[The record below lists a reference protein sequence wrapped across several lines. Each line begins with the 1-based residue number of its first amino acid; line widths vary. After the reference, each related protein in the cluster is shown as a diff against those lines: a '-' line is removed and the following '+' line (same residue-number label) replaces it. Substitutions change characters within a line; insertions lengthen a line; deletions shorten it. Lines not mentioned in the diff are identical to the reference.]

1 MSKIHQQPYFLTPV
15 KSSSS
20 YPLFVFLP
28 GLDETGR
35 ELMCL
40 QTAGLETAFDVRC
53 FVIPPNELTS
63 WEHLTERAIALTQAE
78 LQQASR
84 PSVYL
89 CGESFGGCI
98 ALKVIEKAPQLFN
111 RIVLVN
117 PASSFHRVPYLN
129 LGSLLFPLTPEF
141 FYKVSSF
148 IALPF
153 LAPLN
158 RLSLVAGQALLKSV
172 KSAPKKT
179 ANQRLSLM
187 RHFKVDEK
195 QLQQL
200 HYPVLLIGSKE
211 DRLLPSVEEV
221 QRLAMILP
229 NAQVVILPHSGHAC
243 LVEEGVDLYEIM
255 QAEKFLDNLY

>member
-1 MSKIHQQPYFLTPV
+1 MSNIHQQPYFLTPV

-53 FVIPPNELTS
+53 FVIPPDELTT

-78 LQQASR
+78 LEQASR
-84 PSVYL
+84 PAVYL

-98 ALKVIEKAPQLFN
+98 ALKVLEKAPQLFD
-111 RIVLVN
+111 RIILVN
-117 PASSFHRVPYLN
+117 PASSFHRVPYLD
-129 LGSLLFPLTPEF
+129 LGALLFPLTPKF
-141 FYKVSSF
+141 FYKISSF

-158 RLSLVAGQALLKSV
+158 RLSSVAAQALSKSV
-172 KSAPKKT
+172 KAAPKKT
-179 ANQRLSLM
+179 AAHRLSLM
-187 RHFKVDEK
+187 RQFDIDEQ
-195 QLQQL
+195 QLQKL
-200 HYPVLLIGSKE
+200 HQSVLLIGSKE
-211 DRLLPSVEEV
+211 DRILPSVQEV
-221 QRLAMILP
+221 QRLARILP
-229 NAQVVILPHSGHAC
+229 NARVVILPHSGHAC
-243 LVEEGVDLYEIM
+243 LVEEDVNLYKIM
-255 QAEKFLDNLY
+255 QAENFLHNL